1 VKGTKKAS
9 EHKLTPQR
17 EAVFQVIREREDHPT
32 ASDIFEAA
40 RRLLPG
46 ISYATV
52 YNSLRYLKE
61 AGLVHEINFGDSASR
76 YDRETERHDHSI
88 CNDCGK
94 LVDFELP
101 ETAKLMQAAARR
113 SRFKAESVHLTL
125 RGICPD
131 CRETSYRLVFSD
143 GIIQHFWRIQ
153 DSSNSSS
160 CRKGEG
166 GPARAGF

>member
-32 ASDIFEAA
+32 ASDIFAAA
-40 RRLLPG
+40 RQRLPG

-76 YDRETERHDHSI
+76 YDRETERHDHAI
-88 CNDCGK
+88 CSCCGK
-94 LVDFELP
+94 LVDFDLP
-101 ETAKLMQAAARR
+101 QTAALMRAAARR
-113 SRFKAESVHLTL
+113 SKFKAESVHLTL
-125 RGICPD
+125 KGLCPA
-131 CRETSYRLVFSD
+131 CRE
-143 GIIQHFWRIQ
+143 
-153 DSSNSSS
+153 
-160 CRKGEG
+160 
-166 GPARAGF
+166 